1 MCTCLPLSHC
11 FDTHYFSPFLALSLL
26 FRAFSLLSCCLTF
39 DDMKY
44 HAIDNRLFTKN
55 RERFIKKM
63 KPNAIAVFHANPIL
77 SENSD
82 AIYNPKP
89 NSDVIWLS
97 GVVQE
102 KTMVVLYPDN
112 LDKNY
117 REVLVILRPNELLEK
132 WEGHKLSKAEASQ
145 ISGIS
150 TVIFLDQLDA
160 LLQAWMH
167 HAEFVYLDSN
177 ENDRTDTSIPRTDLL
192 FVHELIKRFPLHTY
206 ERAAVIMKELRAI
219 KTAAEVAVMQEAV
232 NITHK
237 AFLRVCQFIRPGVM
251 EYEIEAEV
259 THEFIRNRATRHA
272 YGCILASGDRARIL
286 HYVENNQ
293 ECKDGE
299 LILMDFGA
307 EYGNYCADMT
317 RTIPV
322 NGKFSKRQKEI
333 YDACLAVHMH
343 TKKILKPGKS
353 WIELMSSADDEM
365 NKQLLKIGLLTKAD
379 IKNESPDNRA
389 CRKYFY
395 HGLGHHL
402 GIDVHDIGTRNT
414 PIKEGMLFTIEP
426 GIYVEQE
433 QIGIRIENNFW
444 VTKTGNRDLF
454 AAFPITTA
462 EIEAAMKKKK

>member
-1 MCTCLPLSHC
+1 
-11 FDTHYFSPFLALSLL
+11 
-26 FRAFSLLSCCLTF
+26 
-39 DDMKY
+39 MKY
-44 HAIDNRLFTKN
+44 HAIKPELFIENRK
-55 RERFIKKM
+55 RFIKNL
-63 KPNAIAVFHANPIL
+63 KPNSIAIFHAHPNLP
-77 SENSD
+77 ENSD
-82 AIYNPKP
+82 AQYSYKP
-89 NSDVIWLS
+89 NSDIIWLS

-102 KTMVVLYPDN
+102 KTMVILYPDN

-117 REVLVILRPNELLEK
+117 REVLVILRPNEILEK
-132 WEGHKLSKAEASQ
+132 WEGHKLTKAEATA
-145 ISGIS
+145 ISGIQ

-160 LLQAWMH
+160 LLQGWIH
-167 HAEFVYLDSN
+167 HAEFIYLDSN
-177 ENDRTDTSIPRTDLL
+177 ENDRLDTSIPRIDLIAVRDL
-192 FVHELIKRFPLHTY
+192 MKRFPLHKY

-219 KTAAEVAVMQEAV
+219 KTRHEVAVMQEAV

-237 AFLRVCQFIRPGVM
+237 ALLRVCKFIRPGVY
-251 EYEIEAEV
+251 EHEIEAEI

-293 ECKDGE
+293 ACKDGE

-307 EYGNYCADMT
+307 EYGNYCADLT

-333 YDACLAVHMH
+333 YDACLAVHHYAAKM
-343 TKKILKPGKS
+343 LKPGIT
-353 WIELMSSADDEM
+353 WLEITAAAEIEM
-365 NKQLLKIGLLTKAD
+365 NKQLLKIGLLNKAD
-379 IKNESPDNRA
+379 IKNETPDNRA

-414 PIKEGMLFTIEP
+414 AIREGMVFTIEP

-444 VTKTGNRDLF
+444 VSKNGNIDLF
-454 AAFPITTA
+454 KGMPITTA
-462 EIEAAMKKKK
+462 EIEAVMKKK

>member
-1 MCTCLPLSHC
+1 
-11 FDTHYFSPFLALSLL
+11 
-26 FRAFSLLSCCLTF
+26 
-39 DDMKY
+39 MKY
-44 HAIDNRLFTKN
+44 HAIKPELFIENRK
-55 RERFIKKM
+55 RFIKKL
-63 KPNAIAVFHANPIL
+63 KPNSIAIFHAHPNLP
-77 SENSD
+77 ENSD
-82 AIYNPKP
+82 AQYSYKP
-89 NSDVIWLS
+89 NSDIIWLS

-102 KTMVVLYPDN
+102 KTMVILYPDN
-112 LDKNY
+112 LDKTY

-132 WEGHKLSKAEASQ
+132 WEGHKLTKAEATA
-145 ISGIS
+145 ISGIQ

-160 LLQAWMH
+160 LLQGWIH
-167 HAEFVYLDSN
+167 HAEYIYLDSN
-177 ENDRTDTSIPRTDLL
+177 ENDRLDTSIPRIDLL
-192 FVHELIKRFPLHTY
+192 PVRDLMKRFPLHKY

-219 KTAAEVAVMQEAV
+219 KTRHEVAVMQEAV

-237 AFLRVCQFIRPGVM
+237 ALLRVCKFIRPGVY
-251 EYEIEAEV
+251 EHEIEAEI

-293 ECKDGE
+293 ACKDGE

-307 EYGNYCADMT
+307 EYGNYCADLT

-333 YDACLAVHMH
+333 YDACLAVHHYAAKM
-343 TKKILKPGKS
+343 LKPGIT
-353 WIELMSSADDEM
+353 WLEITAAAEIEM
-365 NKQLLKIGLLTKAD
+365 NKQLLKIGLLSKAD
-379 IKNESPDNRA
+379 IKNETPDNRA

-414 PIKEGMLFTIEP
+414 PIREGMVFTIEP

-444 VTKTGNRDLF
+444 VSRNGNIDLF
-454 AAFPITTA
+454 KGMPITTS
-462 EIEAAMKKKK
+462 EIEAVMKKK